1 MNRFFRTTPATYE
14 AIRAAMDTASGY
26 PSADADTWF
35 VPDSES
41 QKDDEG
47 NCLIAAIAPIAEQFS
62 AAGAEE
68 LVAEEYTALIP
79 QPDPEEI

>member
-14 AIRAAMDTASGY
+14 AIRSAMDTASGY
-26 PSADADTWF
+26 PSADAETWF
-35 VPDSES
+35 VPSSEA
-41 QKDDEG
+41 QKDAEG
-47 NCLIAAIAPIAEQFS
+47 NCLIAAIPQIAEQFA

-68 LVAEEYTALIP
+68 ITAEQYHALIP

>member
-14 AIRAAMDTASGY
+14 AIRAAMDTSSGY

-35 VPDSES
+35 VPASEA
-41 QKDDEG
+41 QKDAEG
-47 NCLIAAIAPIAEQFS
+47 NCLIAAIAPIAEQFV

-68 LVAEEYTALIP
+68 LPDEEYIALIP
-79 QPDPEEI
+79 QPTDLDQ